1 MPDKKRTKTQKK
13 ADRQKTVTYIK
24 TSKYG
29 PNKVRKISKNAARR
43 KVNRKMS
50 QDISPVDKPLTIL
63 IKDNAKNKRPP
74 SIKSML

>member
-1 MPDKKRTKTQKK
+1 MSLIMPKPDEETLFKS
-13 ADRQKTVTYIK
+13 DSII
-24 TSKYG
+24 SSL
-29 PNKVRKISKNAARR
+29 RKISKNAARR